1 MKDEI
6 VMNVY
11 STGLKEDPIFQYG
24 ILGPSF
30 LDEKYG
36 SEFEEENERFLGGT
50 KAGEATEMQLNSSTT
65 SKRSTRSTGSQTVT
79 INNAVTPPVA
89 VSFTVTTASAST
101 PKFEQKKKKELIPIV
116 PIAPITMVSEEIMEE
131 YI

>member
-1 MKDEI
+1 
-6 VMNVY
+6 MNVY

-65 SKRSTRSTGSQTVT
+65 SKRSTRSTDSQILT
-79 INNAVTPPVA
+79 INNSVTSPEA
-89 VSFTVTTASAST
+89 ASFTVATASTSKL
-101 PKFEQKKKKELIPIV
+101 KFEQKKKELLL
-116 PIAPITMVSEEIMEE
+116 MVSQESMEE